1 MQQFIKAILKT
12 LKAVCNYIE
21 EAYEMTYKE
30 TSRDFH
36 KEVKKRQK
44 ENKEEFLSRA
54 QDFVKEKFERETGIK
69 MPDSVAYDFAQAFF
83 RVGKQKGDINF
94 LNRLDINEKE

>member
-44 ENKEEFLSRA
+44 ENRYAGYRGFNYQSHCR
-54 QDFVKEKFERETGIK
+54 
-69 MPDSVAYDFAQAFF
+69 S
-83 RVGKQKGDINF
+83 
-94 LNRLDINEKE
+94 